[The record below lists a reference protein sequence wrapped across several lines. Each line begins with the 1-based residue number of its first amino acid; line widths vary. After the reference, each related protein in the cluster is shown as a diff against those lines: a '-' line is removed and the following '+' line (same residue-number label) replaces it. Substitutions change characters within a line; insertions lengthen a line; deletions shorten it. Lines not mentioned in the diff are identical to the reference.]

1 MPGGGGKA
9 GGKGRESVLD
19 NQTPTQESLV
29 QSRLLTSWC
38 WASTEKINGSS
49 CVAMQDISAHLGH
62 LRSNLNLRKGGRQE
76 GKQHQP

>member
-9 GGKGRESVLD
+9 GGKGRESVRD

-49 CVAMQDISAHLGH
+49 RVAMQDISAHLDH
-62 LRSNLNLRKGGRQE
+62 LRSNLNLCKGGRQE